1 MKNELPGQ
9 LVIVSGP
16 SGAGK
21 SSVLER
27 LLTRSPLPLQL
38 SISVTTRSPRPSEQD
53 GRDYIF
59 IDHEDFV
66 SRREA
71 GEFLECMEVFG
82 RGHWYGT
89 LRQTVEE
96 GLEAG
101 KWVVLEIDVHGM
113 LLVTGQM
120 PLALTIFLHPGSL
133 AELEDRLRKRGT
145 EDEKDLER
153 RLEVARKELEYLPRY
168 RFEVINDTID
178 RAVDEISAILLG
190 EREHVG

>member
-1 MKNELPGQ
+1 MKNELTGQ

-113 LLVTGQM
+113 LLVTEQI

-145 EDEKDLER
+145 EDEKDLQR

>member
-1 MKNELPGQ
+1 MKNELTGQ

-113 LLVTGQM
+113 LLVTEQM

-145 EDEKDLER
+145 EDEKDLQR

>member
-1 MKNELPGQ
+1 MKNELTGQ

-101 KWVVLEIDVHGM
+101 KWVVLEIDRC
-113 LLVTGQM
+113 
-120 PLALTIFLHPGSL
+120 S
-133 AELEDRLRKRGT
+133 
-145 EDEKDLER
+145 
-153 RLEVARKELEYLPRY
+153 
-168 RFEVINDTID
+168 
-178 RAVDEISAILLG
+178 
-190 EREHVG
+190 